1 MANSILGLTHQT
13 RPIQAAAMDTE
24 RVKSQNAFF
33 AISTRSIRVQREG
46 RRRGSN
52 GQKHKLREAMGPLH
66 LHVWNAWL
74 AELVD
79 AADAFLEDPEEN
91 FKAAQLARDEM
102 DPQTLTQFQECMT
115 QVNGKTN
122 QLKISQCKTFWEE
135 TPTESFAK

>member
-1 MANSILGLTHQT
+1 MHSLLSRQGAHTS
-13 RPIQAAAMDTE
+13 AARRKTQRLQWAEAQVE
-24 RVKSQNAFF
+24 R
-33 AISTRSIRVQREG
+33 
-46 RRRGSN
+46 SN
-52 GQKHKLREAMGPLH
+52 GPLH

-79 AADAFLEDPEEN
+79 AADAFLEDPEGN

-102 DPQTLTQFQECMT
+102 DPQTLAQFQECMT

-135 TPTESFAK
+135 TPN